1 MQSTVFER
9 NVRLALRDLA
19 AASQRWPLIVYLAW
33 HDIRARYRRS
43 VLGPSWLTI
52 SVAIQ
57 VGALGFLYGALFHLD
72 LATYLP
78 HLATGMTVWALIAS
92 TINEGCL
99 CFIQS
104 EGFLKGGALPKSMF
118 PARVALRC
126 LFNFGHDVI
135 IVLIVLL
142 LFPPAFGW
150 QSFLCIPGLVILV
163 INGFWIGLLVGL
175 LCARFRDLPPIVASV
190 LQVAFFV
197 TPVIWVGNS
206 LRGHIAGL
214 LAFNPFAVF
223 LSLVRDPLLGQ
234 VVPLDRWAAA
244 LAITV
249 AGLALAFLVFSRFRA
264 RLTYWL

>member
-9 NVRLALRDLA
+9 NVQLALRDLSA
-19 AASQRWPLIVYLAW
+19 ARQRWPLIVYLAW

-52 SVAIQ
+52 SVAVQ
-57 VGALGFLYGALFHLD
+57 VGALGLVYGGLFHLD
-72 LATYLP
+72 ISTYLP

-135 IVLIVLL
+135 IVLIVLAI
-142 LFPPAFGW
+142 FPPDFGW
-150 QSFLCIPGLVILV
+150 QSFLCIPGLALLIV
-163 INGFWIGLLVGL
+163 NGFWIGLLAGL
-175 LCARFRDLPPIVASV
+175 LCARFRDLPPIVTSV

-197 TPVIWVGNS
+197 TPVIWVGKS
-206 LRGHIAGL
+206 LQGHTAVL
-214 LAFNPFAVF
+214 LSFNPFAVF

-234 VVPLDRWAAA
+234 FVPLSRWVTAVG
-244 LAITV
+244 ITV
-249 AGLALAFLVFSRFRA
+249 AGLSLAFLVFARFRA